1 MLGVA
6 LALPVLAPAFPV
18 TFVAKIEHLKRS
30 GEQARIGS
38 VPVLFRLIITLG
50 QWSQEHGPYAHLLG
64 TRTVGG
70 GGAHRARQVVG
81 ARFYRG
87 NQQAEN
93 LFYA

>member
-81 ARFYRG
+81 VRFYRG

-93 LFYA
+93 IFYA